1 MELIDIIGWLAI
13 GFLPT
18 YGGLEITTRI
28 FTRKISTRIF
38 TGTNQEKEKI
48 GG

>member
-1 MELIDIIGWLAI
+1 MELIDMIGWLAI

-18 YGGLEITTRI
+18 YGGFEITTRI
-28 FTRKISTRIF
+28 FARKMSTRIF